1 MLDTKRLRKQ
11 WSEYRG
17 RFNAEYRKFYKK
29 DYGQAVNETDSD
41 IDHHAAM
48 AMQVGDLIR
57 EIERL
62 SDIIQENN
70 LPLNPCVDCRKE
82 EANPG
87 LDRCGECY
95 HKRIW
100 ESD

>member
-1 MLDTKRLRKQ
+1 MLDVKKIKKQ
-11 WSEYRG
+11 WNKYTQKYSSYYVK
-17 RFNAEYRKFYKK
+17 FYRKDYDVAVK
-29 DYGQAVNETDSD
+29 DFTSD
-41 IDHHAAM
+41 EDHHAAM
-48 AMQVGDLIR
+48 AMQVGSLIR

-62 SDIIQENN
+62 TDIIQENN

-100 ESD
+100 ETD